1 MTPGFELKINS
12 VTACELSAMVN
23 SLARQFGV
31 KLDNIQAE
39 IVAEVEAEEIK
50 SEAVEAPKAKRGRKP
65 KAEEAGSVAVEEVEA
80 PLSTEG
86 AQEPQTST
94 YTKKDIADACQ
105 LVSEKKGLPAAKE
118 ILGRFTSEEGEACR
132 KISMVQEKDYATFI
146 NACNEAVK

>member
-50 SEAVEAPKAKRGRKP
+50 SEAVEAPKSKRGRKP
-65 KAEEAGSVAVEEVEA
+65 KAEEIKTEAVGETEEEIAEKTPAPSV
-80 PLSTEG
+80 
-86 AQEPQTST
+86 